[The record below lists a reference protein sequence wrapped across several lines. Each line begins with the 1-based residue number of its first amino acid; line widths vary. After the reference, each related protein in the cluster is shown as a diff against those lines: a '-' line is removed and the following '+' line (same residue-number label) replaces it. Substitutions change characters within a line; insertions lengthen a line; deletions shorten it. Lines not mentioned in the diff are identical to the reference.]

1 MRWWIL
7 AMLIGCD
14 SGLQTTS
21 ADCKEGYERGD
32 DGSCYSTDGDNETNS
47 GGGSGDGTDDDPPTD
62 GDAGDV
68 DEGPPAG
75 GDGGDGG
82 PGDDGPDDDFDD
94 SCEVPADCTED
105 RCPEGSMGCTCLEGP
120 DICVPTCNT
129 TADCPDGG
137 AEEFEC
143 TDEGI
148 CDLPI
153 ED

>member
-7 AMLIGCD
+7 AMMVGCG

-21 ADCKEGYERGD
+21 AECKDGYERGD
-32 DGSCYSTDGDNETNS
+32 DGSCYATDGGGNNNS
-47 GGGSGDGTDDDPPTD
+47 GSNGSDDDPADDPPTD

-75 GDGGDGG
+75 DDD
-82 PGDDGPDDDFDD
+82 PGDDDPGDDFDD
-94 SCEVPADCTED
+94 SCEVPEDCTED
-105 RCPEGSMGCTCLEGP
+105 RCPDGSMGCTCLEGP

-129 TADCPDGG
+129 VADCPEVGD
-137 AEEFEC
+137 EEFEC

-148 CDLPI
+148 CDIPI
-153 ED
+153 DD